1 MSSHYPRTYLTAH
14 CVKDAEFNVKL
25 EYQSAV
31 VAALPVF
38 ADFVARAGDH
48 STTESTS
55 IICERLTLKWQQKIP
70 HPCVAGVAESQDV
83 PNIRSSGNIRRIF
96 TYVDGEQLPD
106 SLKVKNETPMAMS
119 KRNSI
124 SERISSS
131 RHRRIAPTSYGIRN
145 AVIDLPLKENII
157 KSRSIHRLV
166 QTMFI
171 MAYLGPLDKDR
182 ESCDSIDEHVICK
195 ITAINETVIVFQPDI
210 SPDGVRLESRYG
222 IYNAMVAIDEAKF
235 DQISLME
242 QEDDWIQS
250 REGANLFDVAEEGVM
265 KFDYLIQI
273 ERAINFTH
281 DGLYVEYKVELPNGL
296 FASDVK
302 AMSGKTQLS
311 YTKADGQC
319 YFWNDAATFAYTIQL
334 SLSTKQS
341 QPEAGFFSPRILFR
355 VCAENVWGGHYVDG
369 YGITSMP
376 LIPGRHKISVNCW
389 RPVDPKSRTAA
400 LQERFVAQAIDIKS
414 FDQCTFNSAI
424 ATMGNKVS
432 WIGLTTE
439 GCGEVELQVDCI
451 VQSRK
456 FISQEDLQQ
465 MKYGTMMKRI
475 GLHSNIHWRI
485 LKALLDFEEAKK
497 HLLQVR
503 SQPVPRLYFNM

>member
-1 MSSHYPRTYLTAH
+1 MQANSALIF
-14 CVKDAEFNVKL
+14 FNRKIIKNFSVKL

-70 HPCVAGVAESQDV
+70 HPVVFTFESQDV

-311 YTKADGQC
+311 YTKADGQ
-319 YFWNDAATFAYTIQL
+319 
-334 SLSTKQS
+334 
-341 QPEAGFFSPRILFR
+341 
-355 VCAENVWGGHYVDG
+355 
-369 YGITSMP
+369 
-376 LIPGRHKISVNCW
+376 
-389 RPVDPKSRTAA
+389 
-400 LQERFVAQAIDIKS
+400 
-414 FDQCTFNSAI
+414 
-424 ATMGNKVS
+424 GNKVS